1 MFLSIFATTL
11 TGDNILKINRN
22 EDKTVDMRFHLFQI
36 TENRKP
42 EINTLYVNI
51 VEILRQKTN
60 FLSLENQEEYLIA
73 LARMLEAAVFQGY
86 INHDAGHK
94 ILKLSGLLDIENDNI
109 IISGQKGVQEGTSP
123 SISSQH
129 IDTMQSSSVFCKR
142 RTCLLLEFSRGQV
155 CPVQKDRKVSS
166 GSSIPQKQSSDG
178 V

>member
-11 TGDNILKINRN
+11 PGDNILKINRN

-109 IISGQKGVQEGTSP
+109 IISGQKDVREGTSP

-142 RTCLLLEFSRGQV
+142 RTCPLLEFSRGQV